1 MGLNRERLEAAW
13 PIVRSKLKREAKSHI
28 GESPLNRKS
37 NRAIDFD
44 LVPPLLRGVRGD
56 IHIFDRLESTNKT
69 LWQLINNG
77 AAPGTTVIA
86 DRQTSGRGQWGRQ
99 WSSPSGGL
107 YLSIALT
114 PNLPVAN
121 SFQLTLSSV
130 WGIATALR
138 AYDLPVL
145 IKWPNDLIL
154 QGRKLGGILTETKI
168 QAETV
173 TKAVVGVGINWENSV
188 PETGINLRSYQTE
201 HQLDRISSLEMLAA
215 ITLHGIASGVEL
227 MLSEG
232 VEQLLSGYLELLG
245 SLGQTVEIA
254 GHQGIITGVTP
265 KGDLRVELQSPS
277 HSRVNL
283 IGLAGRSSLS
293 TSSRSEIL
301 VKPGTIR
308 LGYDTL

>member
-1 MGLNRERLEAAW
+1 VGLNRERLEAAW
-13 PIVRSKLKREAKSHI
+13 PIVQSNLSQSPLKRKL
-28 GESPLNRKS
+28 P
-37 NRAIDFD
+37 RAINFD
-44 LVPPLLRGVRGD
+44 L
-56 IHIFDRLESTNKT
+56 HIFDRLESTNKT
-69 LWQLINNG
+69 VWQLINHG
-77 AAPGTTVIA
+77 AVPGTTVIA

-99 WSSPSGGL
+99 WNSPPGGL
-107 YLSIALT
+107 YLSIALA

-138 AYDLPVL
+138 AYHLPVL
-145 IKWPNDLIL
+145 IKWPNDLVL
-154 QGRKLGGILTETKI
+154 QGRKLGGILSETKI
-168 QAETV
+168 KAETV
-173 TKAVVGVGINWENSV
+173 TTAVVGVGINWENSV
-188 PETGINLRSYQTE
+188 PETGINLRSYQRE

-232 VEQLLSGYLELLG
+232 VEELLSGYLALLG
-245 SLGQTVEIA
+245 SLGQKVKIS
-254 GHQGIITGVTP
+254 GHPGIITGVTP
-265 KGDLRVELQSPS
+265 TGDLRVELQFPN

-283 IGLAGRSSLS
+283 TGLAGRSPQSKP
-293 TSSRSEIL
+293 SRSEIL